1 LTGLDSFQQEVLA
14 AFFER
19 QPGFFLTGGAALVG
33 FHLHHRTTLDLDL
46 FTTGDLLEE
55 GEAALLDAARDLG
68 ASVERL
74 RTSSSFR
81 RFLLKRGAESVVVDL
96 ARDSSP
102 QIDEEKTEI
111 GGITVDSSR
120 EIMANKLCTLL
131 SRGELRDLVDV
142 RALEGAGFSVED
154 HLPLAMRKDGGLTA
168 GQLAWVLSQIEIGD
182 DASPPGDVTVEE
194 LRRYLSELIERLTQ
208 LAYPTSPTGEA

>member
-1 LTGLDSFQQEVLA
+1 MTGLDSFQQEVLA

-19 QPGFFLTGGAALVG
+19 QQGFFLTGGAALVG

-46 FTTGDLLEE
+46 FTTDDLLDD
-55 GEAALLDAARDLG
+55 GEAALQEAARDLG
-68 ASVERL
+68 ATVEKL

-81 RFLLKRGAESVVVDL
+81 RFLLQRAAESVVVDL
-96 ARDSSP
+96 ARDSTP
-102 QIDEEKTEI
+102 QIDQEKTEI
-111 GGITVDSSR
+111 GGIRIDSPR

-131 SRGELRDLVDV
+131 SRGEIRDLVDL
-142 RALEGAGFSVED
+142 RALEREGLGLED
-154 HLPLAMRKDGGLTA
+154 HLLLAMQKDGGLTA

-182 DASPPGDVTVEE
+182 DATPPGDVTVEE
-194 LRRYLSELIERLTQ
+194 LRRYLADLIERLTQ